1 MGGREQ
7 LREVSARIRMD
18 QHRAQSLWHVV
29 SVVDKAAGLILQMLP
44 MSV

>member
-7 LREVSARIRMD
+7 LRGVSARIKVD
-18 QHRAQSLWHVV
+18 QHRAQSLWHVA
-29 SVVDKAAGLILQMLP
+29 SVLDKAAELILQMLP